1 LPAKTSSRQTE
12 SLETRR
18 NLSFAACQDEL
29 PKLIGAQRLGPFL
42 QTVALLLV
50 GHSVAQKALTYS
62 YPTGNRRRNTF
73 NSQQQG
79 RTVMSV
85 KPIPEGY
92 HSITP
97 YLGIQKAAE
106 AIEFYKKAFGA
117 TEVMRL
123 SMPDGGIGHA
133 ELRIGDCPIMLGT
146 PCDQGPLSNP
156 DTSPSV
162 GLHLYVTDV
171 DKSYKQAI
179 AAGGTVVSEVKDQ
192 FYGDRSGT
200 LKDPYGHLWF
210 LATRKEDLTQEQI
223 EQRAKEMFQQ
233 G

>member
-1 LPAKTSSRQTE
+1 LPAKTSSRQTG
-12 SLETRR
+12 SLETLRD
-18 NLSFAACQDEL
+18 LPFAACQDEL

>member
-1 LPAKTSSRQTE
+1 
-12 SLETRR
+12 
-18 NLSFAACQDEL
+18 
-29 PKLIGAQRLGPFL
+29 
-42 QTVALLLV
+42 VALLPNAVMFFVNL
-50 GHSVAQKALTYS
+50 ARAEDQKQDSAFFGKTY
-62 YPTGNRRRNTF
+62 TGKSCSKAAKRDLPSTTK
-73 NSQQQG
+73 SG
-79 RTVMSV
+79 RTIMSV

-97 YLGIQKAAE
+97 YLGIKKAAE
-106 AIEFYKKAFGA
+106 AIDFYKKAFGA
-117 TEVMRL
+117 IEVMRL

-156 DTSPSV
+156 DQSPSV

-171 DKSYKQAI
+171 DKSYNQAI
-179 AAGGTVVSEVKDQ
+179 AAGATVVSQVKDQ

>member
-1 LPAKTSSRQTE
+1 MKAPWRGH
-12 SLETRR
+12 
-18 NLSFAACQDEL
+18 LSPYHRIDA
-29 PKLIGAQRLGPFL
+29 P
-42 QTVALLLV
+42 LLLV
-50 GHSVAQKALTYS
+50 GQKSALRGQFYSVSSPRKT
-62 YPTGNRRRNTF
+62 TIREN
-73 NSQQQG
+73 
-79 RTVMSV
+79 VMSV

-97 YLGIQKAAE
+97 YLGIHKAAE
-106 AIEFYKKAFGA
+106 AIDFYKKAFGA

-123 SMPDGGIGHA
+123 AMPDGGIGHA
-133 ELRIGDCPIMLGT
+133 ELRIGDSAIMLGS

-156 DTSPSV
+156 DNAVSV

-171 DKSYKQAI
+171 DKSFQRALD
-179 AAGGTVVSEVKDQ
+179 AGATTVSEVKDQ

-210 LATRKEDLTQEQI
+210 LASRKEDLTQEQI
-223 EQRAKEMFQQ
+223 RQRAMEMFQQ

>member
-1 LPAKTSSRQTE
+1 MPAKTSSKQTE
-12 SLETRR
+12 SLETLRD
-18 NLSFAACQDEL
+18 LPFAAGQDEL

-50 GHSVAQKALTYS
+50 GHSVTQKALTYS

>member
-1 LPAKTSSRQTE
+1 MKAPWRG
-12 SLETRR
+12 R
-18 NLSFAACQDEL
+18 LSPYHRIDA
-29 PKLIGAQRLGPFL
+29 P
-42 QTVALLLV
+42 LLLV
-50 GHSVAQKALTYS
+50 GQKSAPRGQFYSVSSPRKT
-62 YPTGNRRRNTF
+62 TIREN
-73 NSQQQG
+73 
-79 RTVMSV
+79 VMSV

-97 YLGIQKAAE
+97 YLGIHKAAE
-106 AIEFYKKAFGA
+106 AIDFYKKAFGA

-123 SMPDGGIGHA
+123 AMPDGGIGHA
-133 ELRIGDCPIMLGT
+133 ELRIGDSAIMLGS

-156 DTSPSV
+156 DNAVSV

-171 DKSYKQAI
+171 DKSFQRALD
-179 AAGGTVVSEVKDQ
+179 AGATTVSEVKDQ

-210 LATRKEDLTQEQI
+210 LASRKEDLTQEQI
-223 EQRAKEMFQQ
+223 RQRAMEMFQQ